1 MKTRVIQNDADAGES
16 GINQA
21 APVVASSEAEVSAS
35 PDLVWDVLTVIE
47 QWPRWNPDV
56 KWVSMDGTA

>member
-1 MKTRVIQNDADAGES
+1 MKTRVIQNDADPGES

-47 QWPRWNPDV
+47 QWPSWNP
-56 KWVSMDGTA
+56 T